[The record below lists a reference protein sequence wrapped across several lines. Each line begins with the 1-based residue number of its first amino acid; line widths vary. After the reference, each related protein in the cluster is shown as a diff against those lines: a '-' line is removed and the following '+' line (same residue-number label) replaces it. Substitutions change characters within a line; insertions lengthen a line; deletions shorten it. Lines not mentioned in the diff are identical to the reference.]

1 MTSKYKHS
9 KRFKYNKPL
18 SHTLKLKGGENSAEN
33 DSHKNDAY
41 NAAGKEE
48 SQIQS
53 IHDQVS
59 QENDIS
65 KVLGINVLKQL
76 VNVTK
81 GIAVGS
87 IELAGKFA
95 DVNFFDPYDLN
106 NKLDKIII
114 VMTDEKTKENAKK
127 LIKQYV
133 DYGVILI
140 EASSP
145 FVNQMVA
152 KGAVIAEES
161 MSKVG
166 ESSVEV
172 LFNTMIGIPGIGMI
186 LGGVKSMNKIGTL
199 FLSVINANAEMMTLG
214 ANASNASLKNM
225 KRLLNSGTT
234 NINSVNNNNPNTSS
248 NASSNASSNNAAMMK
263 NGMNNLKSSF
273 NNSSNMLSSK
283 FNQMK
288 NSSGVKNEVSGLS
301 NSLNKGS
308 NMISNTMK
316 NVKETAKNKMLKPD
330 QVQNLGPLSKNN
342 NVFMKGGATRRRTGR
357 RFSKGIVSNKLYNIK
372 DFNNGIAERNKII
385 QRTTES
391 IGGFLHG

>member
-33 DSHKNDAY
+33 DS
-41 NAAGKEE
+41 GKEE

-53 IHDQVS
+53 IRDQVS

-95 DVNFFDPYDLN
+95 DVNLFDPYDLN

-186 LGGVKSMNKIGTL
+186 FGGVKSMNTIGTL

-214 ANASNASLKNM
+214 ANASNASLKNV

-263 NGMNNLKSSF
+263 NGMNNLTSSF
-273 NNSSNMLSSK
+273 NNSSNLLSSK

-288 NSSGVKNEVSGLS
+288 NSNGVKNGVSGLS
-301 NSLNKGS
+301 SSLNKGS
-308 NMISNTMK
+308 SMISNTMK
-316 NVKETAKNKMLKPD
+316 NVTETAKKKC
-330 QVQNLGPLSKNN
+330 
-342 NVFMKGGATRRRTGR
+342 
-357 RFSKGIVSNKLYNIK
+357 
-372 DFNNGIAERNKII
+372 
-385 QRTTES
+385 
-391 IGGFLHG
+391 